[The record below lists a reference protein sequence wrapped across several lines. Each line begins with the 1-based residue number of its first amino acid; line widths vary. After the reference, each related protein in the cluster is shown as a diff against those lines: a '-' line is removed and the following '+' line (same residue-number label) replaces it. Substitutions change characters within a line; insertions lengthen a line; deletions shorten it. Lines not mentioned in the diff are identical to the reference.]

1 MKNNF
6 GACLFFEN
14 LKILKI
20 AKRRDRMARQIPAIF
35 KFRPKVHRNETETKQ
50 KPGN

>member
-1 MKNNF
+1 MKNN
-6 GACLFFEN
+6 ACLFFEN
-14 LKILKI
+14 LKIIKL
-20 AKRRDRMARQIPAIF
+20 ATRRDRMARQIF